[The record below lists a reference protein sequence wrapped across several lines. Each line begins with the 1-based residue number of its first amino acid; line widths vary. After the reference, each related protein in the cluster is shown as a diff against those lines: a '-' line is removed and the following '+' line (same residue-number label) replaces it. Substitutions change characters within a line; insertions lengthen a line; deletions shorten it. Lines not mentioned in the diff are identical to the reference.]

1 MKLVAANCTNS
12 APVPVLWR
20 IRVVVSAF
28 RRRGSVV
35 SVVVVVVGGGAILF
49 AGSSREGRVEV

>member
-35 SVVVVVVGGGAILF
+35 LVIVVVVGGAILF
-49 AGSSREGRVEV
+49 AGSSREGRVGV

>member
-35 SVVVVVVGGGAILF
+35 VVVVVVVAAAILF
-49 AGSSREGRVEV
+49 AGSSREVRVGV

>member
-12 APVPVLWR
+12 APVPVFWR
-20 IRVVVSAF
+20 IGVVVSAF

-35 SVVVVVVGGGAILF
+35 VVVVVGGAILF
-49 AGSSREGRVEV
+49 AGSSREVRVGV